1 MARTTNTA
9 SLLRVIDSL
18 RSERERL
25 QACVDEIDAVFGRLG
40 GAGSGGR
47 PRTAG
52 NGKVPAASTGGRRGR
67 RKHGSFA
74 ISGEESVFNFV
85 KSQGKPNA
93 AEVNQHWQKEG
104 RGGKA
109 DNTLTKLV
117 KDKRLK
123 RVQIKGE
130 RGGRYQVA

>member
-1 MARTTNTA
+1 M
-9 SLLRVIDSL
+9 IDSL
-18 RSERERL
+18 RVERERL
-25 QACVDEIDAVFGRLG
+25 QARIDEIDAVFGRLG
-40 GAGSGGR
+40 GAGSGVSR
-47 PRTAG
+47 
-52 NGKVPAASTGGRRGR
+52 STGGSGKGPAAATSGRGGR
-67 RKHGSFA
+67 RKRGSFA
-74 ISGEESVFNFV
+74 ISGEESVFDFV
-85 KSQGKPNA
+85 KSSGKPNA

-123 RVQIKGE
+123 RVQVKGE